1 MSLFES
7 PLYKDALEQLEVA
20 SYTMSLDPNV
30 LDRLKY
36 PKRALQVSV
45 PIRLDDGTVKTFM
58 GFRVQHNMTIG
69 PGKGGIRYHPNVD
82 LSETAALAM
91 LTRQSDPFCAAY
103 IGYQS

>member
-36 PKRALQVSV
+36 PKRA
-45 PIRLDDGTVKTFM
+45 PT
-58 GFRVQHNMTIG
+58 GFST
-69 PGKGGIRYHPNVD
+69 Y
-82 LSETAALAM
+82 
-91 LTRQSDPFCAAY
+91 
-103 IGYQS
+103 